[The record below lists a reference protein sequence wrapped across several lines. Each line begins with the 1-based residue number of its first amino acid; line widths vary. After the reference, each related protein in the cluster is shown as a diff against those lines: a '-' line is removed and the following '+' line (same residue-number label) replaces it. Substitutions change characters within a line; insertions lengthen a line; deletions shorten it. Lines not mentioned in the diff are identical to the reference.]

1 MVDRFAGA
9 PLGPAGSRWVS
20 ANSKSRRPFGMLPG
34 SAAAHVLLLLLVL
47 AFVRAPPLPGE
58 PEQQIVDMV
67 FEAQSPAV
75 VAPAGVLP
83 AEMLQQPAATPSEPA
98 PQPLDQTAQP
108 PQPQPPQPLSLPR
121 PLPEPPPT
129 AVAAPR
135 QPTKPTPPRQAAQR
149 STPAPATALH
159 APAAPATATAT
170 APNPAGSSMAPARA
184 APAAGTPARDAAA
197 AAVDGAWQQ
206 ALGIWLAAHKTY
218 PEQARR
224 RGEEGRVAIRFTVNR
239 SGRVLDVSVVGGS
252 GSAALDAAA
261 STLLRGA
268 ALPPFVASMPQEQ
281 VTVTVQLRYF
291 LTP

>member
-1 MVDRFAGA
+1 
-9 PLGPAGSRWVS
+9 
-20 ANSKSRRPFGMLPG
+20 
-34 SAAAHVLLLLLVL
+34 
-47 AFVRAPPLPGE
+47 
-58 PEQQIVDMV
+58 
-67 FEAQSPAV
+67 
-75 VAPAGVLP
+75 
-83 AEMLQQPAATPSEPA
+83 
-98 PQPLDQTAQP
+98 
-108 PQPQPPQPLSLPR
+108 
-121 PLPEPPPT
+121 
-129 AVAAPR
+129 
-135 QPTKPTPPRQAAQR
+135 
-149 STPAPATALH
+149 
-159 APAAPATATAT
+159 
-170 APNPAGSSMAPARA
+170 MAPARA